1 MDNHTR
7 KLLGLTDKHLFF
19 DEEWLIEK
27 QYKGVQ
33 AQFISGRLDDSL
45 SYCEHCGSK
54 CIIYNGSYTT
64 RTQMVKFKEKLTIL
78 ELKRTRFLYHECG
91 QTFFCKN

>member
-27 QYKGVQ
+27 EYKGVQ
-33 AQFISGRLDDSL
+33 AQFIKGKLDDSPPIVNTVDRFVL
-45 SYCEHCGSK
+45 SA
-54 CIIYNGSYTT
+54 
-64 RTQMVKFKEKLTIL
+64 TIPIRHVL
-78 ELKRTRFLYHECG
+78 RY
-91 QTFFCKN
+91 

>member
-27 QYKGVQ
+27 EYKGVQ
-33 AQFISGRLDDSL
+33 AQFIKGKLDHSDIESQRKVNYFRIKTYPFSL
-45 SYCEHCGSK
+45 P
-54 CIIYNGSYTT
+54 
-64 RTQMVKFKEKLTIL
+64 
-78 ELKRTRFLYHECG
+78 
-91 QTFFCKN
+91 

>member
-27 QYKGVQ
+27 EYKGVQ
-33 AQFISGRLDDSL
+33 AQFIKGIVNTVDRFVL
-45 SYCEHCGSK
+45 SATVPIRHALRC
-54 CIIYNGSYTT
+54 
-64 RTQMVKFKEKLTIL
+64 
-78 ELKRTRFLYHECG
+78 
-91 QTFFCKN
+91 

>member
-19 DEEWLIEK
+19 DEEWLTKK

-33 AQFISGRLDDSL
+33 AHFISGRLDDSPSIANTADWL
-45 SYCEHCGSK
+45 SLSVTIRIRHAQNTPYIGLSFILVSTN
-54 CIIYNGSYTT
+54 II
-64 RTQMVKFKEKLTIL
+64 
-78 ELKRTRFLYHECG
+78 
-91 QTFFCKN
+91 

>member
-27 QYKGVQ
+27 EYKGVQ
-33 AQFISGRLDDSL
+33 AQFIKGKLDAHSDIESQRKVNYFRIKTYPFSL
-45 SYCEHCGSK
+45 P
-54 CIIYNGSYTT
+54 
-64 RTQMVKFKEKLTIL
+64 
-78 ELKRTRFLYHECG
+78 
-91 QTFFCKN
+91 

>member
-27 QYKGVQ
+27 NIKAFKRSLLKGDWMTHLPIVNTVDR
-33 AQFISGRLDDSL
+33 FVL
-45 SYCEHCGSK
+45 SATVP
-54 CIIYNGSYTT
+54 IYDTYSDIESQRKVDYFRIKTYPFS
-64 RTQMVKFKEKLTIL
+64 ML
-78 ELKRTRFLYHECG
+78 
-91 QTFFCKN
+91 

>member
-27 QYKGVQ
+27 EYKGVQ
-33 AQFISGRLDDSL
+33 AQFIKGRLDDSP
-45 SYCEHCGSK
+45 SHCEHC
-54 CIIYNGSYTT
+54 
-64 RTQMVKFKEKLTIL
+64 
-78 ELKRTRFLYHECG
+78 
-91 QTFFCKN
+91 

>member
-27 QYKGVQ
+27 NIK
-33 AQFISGRLDDSL
+33 AFKRSL
-45 SYCEHCGSK
+45 L
-54 CIIYNGSYTT
+54 
-64 RTQMVKFKEKLTIL
+64 KENWMTLLPIVNTVD
-78 ELKRTRFLYHECG
+78 RFVLSATVPIRHALRC
-91 QTFFCKN
+91 

>member
-27 QYKGVQ
+27 EYKGVQ
-33 AQFISGRLDDSL
+33 AQFIKGRLMTHLPIVNTVDRFVL
-45 SYCEHCGSK
+45 SATVPIRHVLRC
-54 CIIYNGSYTT
+54 
-64 RTQMVKFKEKLTIL
+64 
-78 ELKRTRFLYHECG
+78 
-91 QTFFCKN
+91 